1 MGTAS
6 FQRLIVVCALAL
18 GGGAAV
24 ADENRAAAHRAPDLV
39 HERMCF
45 GGLERGKSIVAA
57 NAVLDAATETT
68 RRSCRANGGTEG
80 RAPRSPSLLAE
91 RILLT

>member
-6 FQRLIVVCALAL
+6 IQRLIVVCAVAL
-18 GGGAAV
+18 GDGAGL
-24 ADENRAAAHRAPDLV
+24 ADENRAAAQRTPDLV

-45 GGLERGKSIVAA
+45 GGLERGKSIVPAD
-57 NAVLDAATETT
+57 AVRDAATQTT

-80 RAPRSPSLLAE
+80 RAPRSPSLWAE